1 MHLFQS
7 KFYPLL
13 KHLYTH
19 SPNNMPRA
27 TPTQPQ
33 KSKLP
38 ASKATEQ
45 SPVPIF
51 IDRPKLPP
59 RKSSLGQGMPQTRS
73 EMVQSIERS
82 IILYDRYILL
92 HTRKASLGP
101 SLLDYWYLDL
111 LHDLLI
117 CRSLVSPDTHQKIL
131 DQRDARL
138 SDTGVSTSIQA
149 KEALASSCYENIV
162 LGQQEIAHTIL
173 LYEKMERQY
182 LVRLKVETEKR
193 LQYC

>member
-33 KSKLP
+33 KSKLL

-45 SPVPIF
+45 SPVPIS
-51 IDRPKLPP
+51 IDRPNLPP

-117 CRSLVSPDTHQKIL
+117 CRSLISPEAHQRIL
-131 DQRDARL
+131 DQRDDRIRN
-138 SDTGVSTSIQA
+138 TGVLTYTQT
-149 KEALASSCYENIV
+149 KEALASNFYDHNV
-162 LGQQEIAHTIL
+162 LEQQEIANTIL
-173 LYEKMERQY
+173 LYAKWERHY
-182 LVRLKVETEKR
+182 VVRLKVETEKR
-193 LQYC
+193 LQYR